1 MRITSGRLGAALV
14 AAVLATLV
22 LDAEQSQQAAPP
34 AGARSAQAGRGRGG
48 GGFRQPDP
56 IDFQEH
62 DGWVSMFD
70 GKTLN
75 GWSGDSNWKVEDGA
89 ITIESSCEHPTG
101 TIYLVWQGGETQDFE
116 LKLEMKGTGNI
127 NSGIQYR
134 GWIVPPPQ
142 RQGAGRGRGN
152 DSPCPSGQ
160 PRGTPA
166 SADPA
171 EAKWNMAGPQFDF
184 DAANHYTAQFYEQS
198 TGRGIVAWKGQAV
211 RTEEGKN
218 PRLIATLG
226 EPAVIDSYFK
236 PNEYN
241 DLHLVA
247 VKNHYTHI
255 LNGHVISILVDEDK
269 SKFKASGLIALEV
282 ESTGKLFVRNIWL
295 KRL

>member
-1 MRITSGRLGAALV
+1 MRMLGAHVGTAL
-14 AAVLATLV
+14 AAAALATLV
-22 LDAEQSQQAAPP
+22 LHGQQQPP
-34 AGARSAQAGRGRGG
+34 QQGRGRGG

-56 IDFQEH
+56 MDFQEH
-62 DGWVSMFD
+62 DGWVSLFD

-116 LKLEMKGTGNI
+116 LKLEMKGTGDI

-134 GWIVPPPQ
+134 GWIVPPRSSSAAPA
-142 RQGAGRGRGN
+142 GARGRGRGN
-152 DSPCPSGQ
+152 DTPCPSGQ

-241 DLHLVA
+241 ELHLVA

-269 SKFKASGLIALEV
+269 SRFKSSGLIALEV

-295 KRL
+295 KKLP